1 MMKAAF
7 EDVLRH
13 QRLTPLFQPIV
24 DIQNQQLVGYEA
36 LIRGPQENHFFTP
49 LVLFK
54 VARQLNRE
62 RELEQLC
69 CRLQIAE
76 FCRQGLEGW
85 LFLNL
90 SPQLFIELSRLEEH
104 QKPWCTTD
112 TQQPHVVIELSEQ
125 ELSRDYVQLRIAAE
139 RCRRQNVRFA
149 IDDLGEGYASLR
161 LWSELQPEFVKLDR
175 YFTQHLH
182 RHPFKQKLIE
192 AISMVARAHHTHVI
206 AEGVE
211 QKRQLEVL
219 QALGVSHA
227 QGYYFGHPQAIPK
240 RNFEECW
247 LP

>member
-24 DIQNQQLVGYEA
+24 NIQTNTLVGYEA
-36 LIRGPQENHFFTP
+36 LIRGPQDSHFSTP

-54 VARQLNRE
+54 VARKLNRQ

-90 SPQLFIELSRLEEH
+90 SPQLFIELSQLEEH
-104 QKPWCTTD
+104 EKPWCSAG
-112 TQQPHVVIELSEQ
+112 TQQPRVVIELSEQ
-125 ELSRDYVQLRIAAE
+125 ELSRDYVQLRMAAE

-182 RHPFKQKLIE
+182 RHPFKQKLIA
-192 AISMVARAHHTHVI
+192 AISQVAQAHQTYVI

-211 QKRQLEVL
+211 QKRQLDVL

-227 QGYYFGHPQAIPK
+227 QGYYFGYPQATPK
-240 RNFEECW
+240 RECEMGW
-247 LP
+247 SA